1 MSANWK
7 YRQSLIKNADK
18 IIQLNQSIECNQQ
31 PLFEKTTHSTNTP
44 YLYTSC
50 VDRAQP
56 QGYETSNMKKVF
68 LEKQMVKC
76 TMIAPELK

>member
-18 IIQLNQSIECNQQ
+18 IIQLNQTVRCSETPTFPQ
-31 PLFEKTTHSTNTP
+31 TTHSTNTP

-56 QGYETSNMKKVF
+56 PGYENSNLKEAYLK
-68 LEKQMVKC
+68 EQKIQC
-76 TMIAPELK
+76 TMIAPEFK

>member
-7 YRQSLIKNADK
+7 YRQSLTKNADE
-18 IIQLNQSIECNQQ
+18 IIKFNQTFTCSEQ
-31 PLFEKTTHSTNTP
+31 PDFPKTTHSTNTP

-56 QGYETSNMKKVF
+56 PGYETSNMKKVF
-68 LEKQMVKC
+68 LEQQMVKC
-76 TMIAPELK
+76 TMIAPEFK